1 MFHLRLLGVP
11 LISFVWAL
19 LAAAPRSTPQAVTAT
34 RVSRDHGHHVS
45 VHYVG
50 RNREGRSSGPSSW
63 GLSDRSSSPLLEPIP
78 KSVEL
83 ASFIETSESPSS
95 GGIWA
100 GLKRYVELGTSGE
113 RIPTKDES
121 KIKEET
127 NKDTS
132 GGDTASPDSDTP
144 VEAQPSEATESK
156 AVSTHEH
163 HPGKET
169 GADPKS
175 ETYHRMAQKELRD
188 ARTSLVKQTNGT
200 PEEYGETGSFPSL
213 CGSWQTVPSSPHF
226 PSNATFTRYSEQD
239 ASLLEDQSDAADALP
254 YPTCQWLPRRGIHIS
269 ERRTYGFEPNVVSI
283 ERLEFHSEEG
293 CLPTHLA
300 KIWRYSGYWHP
311 ESAAKD
317 SRTKAEEMSVKL
329 SWGSVNVQME
339 VNAVSHSQHLAQ
351 PAARSGKPTTT
362 EAACLED
369 GDRLWL
375 PSVRQMHLDLRDTC
389 TRPQGNFVYSQAV
402 PPEFIILPQEIPV
415 SHEVLANRLKHRLR
429 RRLSVLQQKH
439 GKAPNTPRDDSL
451 KSEAEEAIASNWTD
465 TVDRRFVTR
474 WRDYLVQQ
482 NRWTEKVCQWHLL
495 RESCLVPPPLAGPA
509 ASKKH
514 TAGGEGKK
522 QHESHCY
529 IPSVRHSLTREDSID
544 YLSVPLF
551 PFTKDAEHVRL
562 RKVGGCNPHL
572 QVSLRRDKDTKALAE
587 EQKRHS
593 AEDELASVAVT
604 SKTIHPHDH
613 ASAPAVS
620 GGAEEGTTPVPSETE
635 EKGVRAHGLAEN
647 TPQSASETTA
657 QNAPAGPTGEQ
668 DLVEPRTQEEPI
680 KAVTQ
685 QAPPVE
691 QAPPTEASAEET
703 GDSQQP
709 EQVSAAA
716 PEQSQQPPQPLQ
728 EQDASSAVEQP
739 PSFEGQTEPQ
749 QAQSSEAAPEE
760 AAEKDAHHAPLAESP
775 SSETAD
781 PQTAEA
787 PAQEADSTTPAF
799 DASSTGAATP
809 TVTEVSDQEGDGGNE
824 ESSSVAEESSSE

>member
-317 SRTKAEEMSVKL
+317 SRTKAEEMSVK
-329 SWGSVNVQME
+329 
-339 VNAVSHSQHLAQ
+339 
-351 PAARSGKPTTT
+351 
-362 EAACLED
+362 
-369 GDRLWL
+369 
-375 PSVRQMHLDLRDTC
+375 
-389 TRPQGNFVYSQAV
+389 GNFVYSQAV